1 MVHVS
6 KSLWIK
12 ISYNLKILQKGYNMS
27 KIQIKFSLLIGILSF
42 LVAMGIGKYANDTT
56 TKAMEANSG
65 EALIRIAEETTNIL
79 DREMLERYR
88 EIKFASELPQM
99 RNETTPKEV
108 KKEIIQKIRDSYNHH
123 EWIGYALPDGTV
135 DIGTNGYLEGKNVKA
150 RPWHPGG
157 LQGPYIGDVHDAL
170 LLAKLIPNT
179 SGEAIYFSDVAF
191 PVKNYDNQVIGVLC
205 THLMWQW
212 TRDVVKNVAKKNNV
226 EIFLLSKDGLILT
239 GPDKTERQNIADL
252 SKEMVSFL
260 TQTTPS
266 YKVASWNNAERYLS
280 AYAMSQGYGEY
291 KGFGWKVI
299 VRKNVND
306 AFKASNDLSSNILI
320 VSVAIGLLGALIGIL
335 FASKISSPL
344 SRLVNIVNDLK
355 SHREDIE
362 FSQTFSNDEIGN
374 LEKAIKELYDA
385 KQNEISLKNK
395 AQQEVDI
402 ALKIF
407 DQSIEGILISDK
419 NNKTV
424 LTNKSFTELS
434 GYTPN
439 EIYGKN
445 PNILSSPNTPKEFYE
460 KMWHEITTY
469 GKWEGEIENKKKDG
483 TLYKEHLKI
492 STLKDD
498 DGNILY
504 YLSTFHS
511 GF

>member
-1 MVHVS
+1 
-6 KSLWIK
+6 
-12 ISYNLKILQKGYNMS
+12 MS

-56 TKAMEANSG
+56 TKVMETNSG
-65 EALIRIAEETTNIL
+65 EALMRIAEETTNIL

-88 EIKFASELPQM
+88 EIQFVSELPQM
-99 RNETTPKEV
+99 RDESTPKDV
-108 KKEIIQKIRDSYNHH
+108 KKQIIQKVRDSYNHH
-123 EWIGYALPDGTV
+123 EWIGYALADGTV
-135 DIGTNGYLEGKNVKA
+135 DIGTDGYLEGKNVKA

-157 LQGPYIGDVHDAL
+157 LKGPYIGDVHDAL

-191 PVKNYDNQVIGVLC
+191 PVKNYNEKVIGVLC

-212 TRDVVKNVAKKNNV
+212 TRDVVRDVAKKNNV

-239 GPDKTERQNIADL
+239 GPDKTERQKISDL
-252 SKEMVSFL
+252 SKEMAEIL
-260 TQTTPS
+260 KQTTS
-266 YKVASWNNAERYLS
+266 TYKVAQWNNAEKYLS
-280 AYAMSQGYGEY
+280 AYAMSKGYNEY

-306 AFKASNDLSSNILI
+306 AFKASNDLSANILI
-320 VSVAIGLLGALIGIL
+320 VSIIIGLLGGLLGIL

-355 SHREDIE
+355 LHKENIE
-362 FSQTFSNDEIGN
+362 FSQTFSDDEIGN
-374 LEKAIKELYDA
+374 LEKAIKELYEA
-385 KQNEISLKNK
+385 KQKETNLKNK
-395 AQQEVDI
+395 AQQDVDI

-407 DQSIEGILISDK
+407 EQSIEGILITDK
-419 NNKTV
+419 ENKTI

-445 PNILSSPNTPKEFYE
+445 PNILSSKNTPKEFYE
-460 KMWHEITTY
+460 KMWKDILTF
-469 GKWEGEIENKKKDG
+469 GKWEGEIENKRKDG
-483 TLYKEHLKI
+483 TLYKEHLRI
-492 STLKDD
+492 TTLKDEK
-498 DGNILY
+498 GEILY

-511 GF
+511 TF